1 MNDLQAQIIGAICVV
16 TLCIQLVQWRHLHRI
31 RRRLQKRLP

>member
-1 MNDLQAQIIGAICVV
+1 MNDVQAQVIGVICAAS
-16 TLCIQLVQWRHLHRI
+16 LLIQLVQWRYLHRI